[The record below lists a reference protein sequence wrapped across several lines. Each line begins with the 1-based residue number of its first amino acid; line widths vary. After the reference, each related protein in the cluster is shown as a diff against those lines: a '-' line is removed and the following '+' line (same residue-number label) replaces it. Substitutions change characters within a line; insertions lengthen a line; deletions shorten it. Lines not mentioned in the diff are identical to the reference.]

1 MKPRIGLTT
10 TPAAVDDRRV
20 EQVNQAY
27 VDAVVRAGGLPFVL
41 PVLDPDDAEA
51 ALLALDGL
59 LLTGGG
65 DVEPSLYGALPVPE
79 VYGLDPGR
87 DSSEMALVRAAARAG
102 LPVLGICRGSQV
114 LNVALGGSLVQH
126 VPAVTGVE
134 HCLRDRAHEF
144 VHRVRVDPGSILA
157 GVAGGTD
164 VPVNSLHHQAVERL
178 GAGLRA
184 VAWSED
190 GIIEGI
196 ESDDG
201 ANRFLAVQ
209 WHPELLAGHDAHE
222 RLFAWLL
229 TEAGQPAAVVAR
241 PRIPGPVT

>member
-10 TPAAVDDRRV
+10 TPGAVEDRRV

-41 PVLDPDDAEA
+41 PVLDPDDAGT

-59 LLTGGG
+59 CVTGGG
-65 DVEPSLYGALPVPE
+65 DVEPSLYGALPVAE

-87 DSSEMALVRAAARAG
+87 DAYEMALVRAAARAG

-134 HCLRDRAHEF
+134 HCRRDRAYEF
-144 VHRVRVDPGSILA
+144 VHRVRVEAGSVLA

-164 VPVNSLHHQAVERL
+164 VPVNSLHHQAVDRL

-190 GIIEGI
+190 GVIEGI
-196 ESDDG
+196 ESDG
-201 ANRFLAVQ
+201 GPTRLLAVQ
-209 WHPELLAGHDAHE
+209 WHPELLAGHQDHE
-222 RLFAWLL
+222 RLFTWLV
-229 TEAGQPAAVVAR
+229 TEAGQPLAAD
-241 PRIPGPVT
+241 PQRIPGPVT

>member
-87 DSSEMALVRAAARAG
+87 DASEMALVRAAARAG

-126 VPAVTGVE
+126 VPAVTGVD
-134 HCLRDRAHEF
+134 HC
-144 VHRVRVDPGSILA
+144 
-157 GVAGGTD
+157 
-164 VPVNSLHHQAVERL
+164 
-178 GAGLRA
+178 
-184 VAWSED
+184 
-190 GIIEGI
+190 
-196 ESDDG
+196 
-201 ANRFLAVQ
+201 
-209 WHPELLAGHDAHE
+209 
-222 RLFAWLL
+222 
-229 TEAGQPAAVVAR
+229 
-241 PRIPGPVT
+241 

>member
-10 TPAAVDDRRV
+10 TPAAVDGRRV
-20 EQVNQAY
+20 EQVNQTY

-41 PVLDPDDAEA
+41 PVLDPDDAA
-51 ALLALDGL
+51 SALLALDGL

-65 DVEPSLYGALPVPE
+65 DVEPSLYGALPVAE
-79 VYGLDPGR
+79 VYGLDPAR
-87 DSSEMALVRAAARAG
+87 DTSEIALVRAAARAR
-102 LPVLGICRGSQV
+102 LPVLGICRGAQV

-126 VPAVTGVE
+126 VPAVTGVD
-134 HCLRDRAHEF
+134 HCRRDRAYEF
-144 VHRVRVDPGSILA
+144 VHRVRVDPQSVLA
-157 GVAGGTD
+157 GVAGTD
-164 VPVNSLHHQAVERL
+164 VPVNSLHHQAVDAP

-196 ESDDG
+196 ESDPDG
-201 ANRFLAVQ
+201 DSTRLLGVQ

-222 RLFAWLL
+222 RLFAWLV
-229 TEAGQPAAVVAR
+229 TEAAQPLAADR
-241 PRIPGPVT
+241 PPIATPT